1 MKYLLFT
8 FLIMSLGAGTYAQ
21 YDMSYKALADK
32 AFNNKD
38 YYEAAFYYKKI
49 ADGMQLTKQNEVPFQ
64 TVIKKQKKSKPAD
77 RLMISYDLAESYRL
91 YQNYLEAEP
100 WYNKVITENAEAQY
114 PLVRLWYG
122 TCLRANQHFDEA
134 IKQLNQFLTDYK
146 GDVKYTDAAKKE
158 IANCRFAIEQYKYPA
173 LIEAVKMKAPWN
185 SDGSDYAIVKAQ
197 ATYWYTSSRLI
208 KEDRK
213 HLNRLYTANVAD
225 GFKPRLINFKSDE
238 DKKELEYGTPAIA
251 PSGKGIYFTRWYK
264 EGSKTVHAIC
274 YSVSDNNRWS
284 APQKLN
290 TNVNAEGFNSIQ
302 PFITA
307 DGKTLFF
314 SSNKPGGQGGY
325 DIWMS
330 ALADDGSPVNSINLG
345 STINTPL
352 DEQAPWYDPN
362 SKQLIYSSKGFT
374 GLGGFDFF
382 ESMGIPGKWTTPQ
395 NMGYPMNSA
404 KDDLYYLPES
414 DKPGKFYLS
423 SDRESDCCLD
433 LFEVYD
439 RSYTLTGLVTD
450 CDTHQPLAGAMVSL
464 IDSLTKNKLKQ
475 LKLSA
480 NGKYSFIIKTR
491 RPYNLL
497 LEKADY
503 FTKSIPVPADG
514 KIIKDTLFN
523 ADLCLQAFKI
533 GKPIV
538 IKNVLYDFNKATLR
552 PESLA
557 VLDGL
562 IKIMN
567 DNPKMKVELSA
578 HTDSIGSDTYNLKLS
593 QQRAQSCVDYIISKG
608 ISDNRIFAKGYG
620 KKHPIAPNSL
630 PNGKDNPEG
639 RQLNRRTEFTV
650 LKTE

>member
-1 MKYLLFT
+1 MKPLLFT
-8 FLIMSLGAGTYAQ
+8 FLILAVATGTYAQ

-38 YYEAAFYYKKI
+38 YYEAAFYYNKI
-49 ADGMQLTKQNEVPFQ
+49 AAGMQLTKQNEVPFQ
-64 TVIKKQKKSKPAD
+64 TVIKKPKKSKPAD

-100 WYNKVITENAEAQY
+100 WYNKVITENADAQY
-114 PLVRLWYG
+114 PLARLWYG

-134 IKQLNQFLTDYK
+134 IKQLNQFITGYNS
-146 GDVKYTDAAKKE
+146 DVKYTDMAKKE
-158 IANCRFAIEQYKYPA
+158 ISNCRFAIEQYKYPA

-197 ATYWYTSSRLI
+197 GTYWYTSSRLI
-208 KEDRK
+208 KEDKK
-213 HLNRLYTANVAD
+213 HLNRIYTANVANSYQPQLIS
-225 GFKPRLINFKSDE
+225 FKNDE

-251 PSGKGIYFTRWYK
+251 PSGKRIYFTRWYK
-264 EGSKTVHAIC
+264 EGSKTLHAIY
-274 YSVSDNNRWS
+274 YSIRDDNGWS

-290 TNVNAEGFNSIQ
+290 ANVNAEGYNSIQ

-307 DGKTLFF
+307 DGKTLLF

-330 ALADDGSPVNSINLG
+330 ALADDGSPVNSTNPG
-345 STINTPL
+345 SIINTPL
-352 DEQAPWYDPN
+352 DEQAPWYDLD
-362 SKQLIYSSKGFT
+362 SKRLIYSSKGFI

-382 ESMGIPGKWTTPQ
+382 ESMGISGKWTAPQ

-450 CDTHQPLAGAMVSL
+450 CDTHQPLAGATVSL
-464 IDSLTKNKLKQ
+464 IDSLSKNKIRQ
-475 LKLSA
+475 LKLGA
-480 NGKYSFIIKTR
+480 DGKYSFIIKTR

-497 LEKADY
+497 LGKEGY
-503 FTKSIPVPADG
+503 FTKSIPVAADG
-514 KIIKDTLFN
+514 KITRDTLFN
-523 ADLCLQAFKI
+523 AEICLQAFKV

-552 PESLA
+552 PESMAILN
-557 VLDGL
+557 GL
-562 IKIMN
+562 VKIMN
-567 DNPKMKVELSA
+567 DNPKIKVELSA
-578 HTDSIGSDTYNLKLS
+578 HTDSVGGDIYNIKLS
-593 QQRAQSCVDYIISKG
+593 QQRAQSCVDYIVSKG
-608 ISDNRIFAKGYG
+608 IPEARIFARGYG
-620 KKHPIAPNSL
+620 KQHPVAPNSL